1 MATSY
6 DLDPEPLISR
16 LAGPLSPADRQ
27 AFREAALMRWLASRA
42 GVRAPSIA
50 LLRPCSVTFSTH
62 LPITRRAMTWVRACE
77 NRASFPL
84 VRRSVLLIRARAV
97 VIATAFRRGER

>member
-27 AFREAALMRWLASRA
+27 AFREAALDALTVPCAGEGSVYRA
-42 GVRAPSIA
+42 VAALQRQSSNLVGRTSKSIA
-50 LLRPCSVTFSTH
+50 
-62 LPITRRAMTWVRACE
+62 
-77 NRASFPL
+77 
-84 VRRSVLLIRARAV
+84 
-97 VIATAFRRGER
+97 